1 MPITAPGD
9 FTMSG
14 KRITCPAGCLE
25 KTDYKVLVIGPETAI
40 DEKSKKIYSLESS
53 ICGAAIHS
61 GMMNDSEGGSVMLH
75 LTKPRGA
82 FTTLSQNK
90 IESKE
95 GVQTEIAVFLHV
107 APLPVEL
114 KCNQSLLESDIKL
127 ESGKSYFIKCKEG
140 CLAQVTESRANII
153 FGSNNQG
160 YTADTPVCKA
170 AIHAGFLGDKH
181 ANEFTIIYKKGELQM
196 HNCYTATIPCKNN
209 GMVSYSKNAK
219 ASFIIINGRQ
229 ACHWFKLNASTN
241 FNAEYFPII
250 DETGTVISKGG
261 HITFLQEEKEQGWVH
276 KDFDCSNCSIVL
288 EFGLIKNKD
297 TEVVLSS
304 KMEDWFGIIFR

>member
-14 KRITCPAGCLE
+14 KRLICPPGCLE
-25 KTDYKVLVIGPETAI
+25 KVDYKVLVIGPEQAK

-61 GMMNDSEGGSVMLH
+61 GMMNDAEGGSVLIH
-75 LTKPRGA
+75 LTKPRGP
-82 FTTLSQNK
+82 FITLNQNK

-95 GVQTEIAVFLHV
+95 GIQTEIALYLHV
-107 APLPVEL
+107 APLPLEL
-114 KCNQSLLESDIKL
+114 KCNQSLLDSDIKL
-127 ESGKSYFIKCKEG
+127 ESGKSYFIQCKEG
-140 CLAQVTESRANII
+140 CFSQIAESGANII
-153 FGSNNQG
+153 FGNNSVG
-160 YTADTPVCKA
+160 YTIDTPVCKA
-170 AIHAGFLGDKH
+170 AIHAGFLGNKH
-181 ANEFTIIYKKGELQM
+181 ANEFTIIYKKGDPQM
-196 HNCYTATIPCKNN
+196 HNCYTATTPCKNN

-219 ASFIIINGRQ
+219 ASFIITNGRQ
-229 ACHWFKLNASTN
+229 ACHWFKLTAATN

-250 DETGTVISKGG
+250 DPEGTVITKGG
-261 HITFLQEEKEQGWVH
+261 HISFLQEEKEQGWVH
-276 KDFDCSNCSIVL
+276 KDFDCANCSIVL
-288 EFGLIKNKD
+288 EFGLIKNTS